1 MYGQERPYSNSAC
14 KENTS
19 CQLSTAESV
28 TITNS
33 YAVNVGLSGT
43 ADIPSSTI
51 KSTFNIGA
59 TYTYSDALGYTV
71 TNAQTKTLTANECGY
86 WTFIPYLLE

>member
-14 KENTS
+14 TENTT
-19 CQLSTAESV
+19 CNLSTAESV

-33 YAVNVGLSGT
+33 YAVNVGLSGG
-43 ADIPSSTI
+43 ADILSGTI
-51 KSTFNIGA
+51 KAAFDIGA
-59 TYTYSDALGYTV
+59 TYTYSEALGYTV
-71 TNAQTKTLTANECGY
+71 TTAKGKDLTANQCGY